1 MHSTF
6 CIQAVKAW
14 GWLALSLPS
23 LGLLHIGSAQAFSI
37 APLRIEA
44 NRGQLQ
50 IGNPSDRTIK
60 VQLQVFSPRQVG
72 GIDTAGLKPLADE
85 QADQWVQFRPSI
97 FRIGPGASR
106 TVPYRI
112 VTPTQPFYI
121 CGTTLQSIFNV
132 RVCSRWVP
140 SASSSASARPMP

>member
-1 MHSTF
+1 MHSIF
-6 CIQAVKAW
+6 HVQAVKAW
-14 GWLALSLPS
+14 GWLAITLQV
-23 LGLLHIGSAQAFSI
+23 LGLLHVSSAQAFSI

-50 IGNPSDRTIK
+50 IGNSSDRTIK
-60 VQLQVFSPRQVG
+60 VQLQVFAPRQVE
-72 GIDTAGLKPLADE
+72 GINTAGLQPLADE
-85 QADQWVQFRPSI
+85 QADQWAQLRPSVV
-97 FRIGPGASR
+97 RIGPGASR

-112 VTPTQPFYI
+112 ISPTQPFYI

-140 SASSSASARPMP
+140 AASSSASARPTP